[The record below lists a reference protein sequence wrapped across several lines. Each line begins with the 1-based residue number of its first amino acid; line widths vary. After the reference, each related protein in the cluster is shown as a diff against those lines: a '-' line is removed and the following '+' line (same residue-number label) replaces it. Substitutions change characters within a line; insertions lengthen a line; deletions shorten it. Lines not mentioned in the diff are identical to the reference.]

1 MIDTQLNTQPTTTDL
16 THWDPADLDALRR
29 AKRRLET
36 PNLTAEISSLL
47 GQPLETGFKMLP
59 KNFSSRVQAITQ
71 TALLRAA
78 DVAVK
83 SLQNNSSAPSRDA
96 LHKWLSAGSGAV
108 GGALGLWALSVELP
122 ISTTLI
128 LRSIADIARSE
139 GHDIDQLSVR
149 LSCLEVFAL
158 GGRTTQDNAA
168 ESGYWLVRASLT
180 KAVSDAAAYIA
191 EKGLVREGAPPLV
204 RLAAAIASRLSV
216 NVSAQAAAKAL
227 PVVSALTGA
236 GINVLFM
243 NHFQEMARGHF
254 VVKRLETKYG
264 SEAVQAAYQ
273 QIAL

>member
-1 MIDTQLNTQPTTTDL
+1 MTDMA
-16 THWDPADLDALRR
+16 TGMAQWDLADLEALRR
-29 AKRRLET
+29 AKRRLES

-47 GQPLETGFKMLP
+47 GQPLEVGFKMLP
-59 KNFSSRVQAITQ
+59 KNFSGRIQAITQ

-83 SLQNNSSAPSRDA
+83 SLQNNSSAPPRDA
-96 LHKWLSAGSGAV
+96 MHRWLSAGSGAV

-139 GHDIDQLSVR
+139 GHDLEQLSVR
-149 LSCLEVFAL
+149 LACLEVFAL
-158 GGRTTQDNAA
+158 GGRTPQDNAA

-204 RLAAAIASRLSV
+204 RLAATIASRLSV
-216 NVSAQAAAKAL
+216 DISAQAAAKAI

-254 VVKRLETKYG
+254 VVKRLEKKYG
-264 SEAVQAAYQ
+264 TAAVQTAYQ
-273 QIAL
+273 QLST